1 MSATT
6 SKVAAPAGT
15 NQARIGLFSAPGVV
29 LFLVCVMYALTYI
42 DRINVSTAS
51 GVFQKV
57 LNLSNTQ
64 VGNVFSAF
72 AYFYLAF
79 QVIGGWVSDRFGARR
94 VLTVSAII
102 WGGSTLLTGISTG

>member
-1 MSATT
+1 MAATT
-6 SKVAAPAGT
+6 SKIASPAET
-15 NQARIGLFSAPGVV
+15 AQSRIGAFSAPGLV
-29 LFLVCVMYALTYI
+29 LFLICVMYALTYI

-79 QVIGGWVSDRFGARR
+79 QVIGGWVSDRWGARK
-94 VLTVSAII
+94 VLTASAII
-102 WGGSTLLTGISTG
+102 W